1 MRGLIPG
8 SMSALD
14 WWQLRNLNEALIK
27 LQLTLIADEE
37 SMETQ
42 TKRSHRSGTM
52 GSRKEQTRGDRTMRR
67 MHMLGMVLLGFSSLG
82 FSQGDARL
90 SLMPLP
96 RQVTMGSGEFAVGP
110 GFKIEVQSDPTDQS
124 MREAAEQYGQSIAR
138 RAGSA
143 VPVKFTGAGTA
154 ASAGVMRVVVHASAA
169 MRIGVDESYT
179 LTVTKEGARLEAATG
194 VGALRGFATLRQLVQ
209 QDGKRVFLPVVTI
222 SDTPR
227 YPWRGLMIDVAR
239 HFIPM
244 EVLKRNIDAMEL
256 VKLNVLHLHLSDNE
270 GFRVESHLFPKLQG
284 EGSNGEFYTQDQI
297 RELIRYASMRGILIV
312 PEFDMPSHA
321 KSWFAGYPELSSS
334 PGPFKPGPLT
344 PEGLSPKASI
354 NEVLAVMQTVKA
366 PAFDPTLETTYTFL
380 DKFIGEMAGLFPS
393 PYIHIGADENNGA
406 VWLANPAIVAF
417 MKEHKLADAPAL
429 QAYFVSRVQ
438 ALVEKHGKQV
448 AAWEEAYVPD
458 QFHNAI
464 FEAWIPFAK
473 SGLLGSPLNNGN
485 KVLVSVGFYL
495 DLGLPAYVHYLN
507 EAVPA
512 TANAEAETSL
522 LGGEAA
528 MWTELAD
535 GSNLEARIWP
545 RAGAVA
551 ERLWSPAGGLDV
563 PEMYRRLFRL
573 SAELDREGVH
583 NLADYNEQVKRLAGR
598 LPVEPVKTLLDVLTP
613 LKGYKRHM
621 LAGYIRATTGRDV
634 VPFDHVADVVLVDS
648 EAKREFRAALASW
661 LKTHDATSEVALR
674 GWLTLWA
681 KNDAALAP
689 YMAQADGLKE
699 VAGHAQQLAAVAAAG
714 LKALDQRDKGE
725 ALSAGQLAEADA
737 LLKAADTND
746 GETEIAVLPELEA
759 LFHGSLAPEPSSY
772 PLF

>member
-96 RQVTMGSGEFAVGP
+96 RQVTMGSGEFAVGQ

-154 ASAGVMRVVVHASAA
+154 ASAGVLRVVVHASAA

-270 GFRVESHLFPKLQG
+270 GFRVESHLFP
-284 EGSNGEFYTQDQI
+284 
-297 RELIRYASMRGILIV
+297 
-312 PEFDMPSHA
+312 
-321 KSWFAGYPELSSS
+321 
-334 PGPFKPGPLT
+334 
-344 PEGLSPKASI
+344 
-354 NEVLAVMQTVKA
+354 
-366 PAFDPTLETTYTFL
+366 
-380 DKFIGEMAGLFPS
+380 
-393 PYIHIGADENNGA
+393 
-406 VWLANPAIVAF
+406 
-417 MKEHKLADAPAL
+417 
-429 QAYFVSRVQ
+429 
-438 ALVEKHGKQV
+438 
-448 AAWEEAYVPD
+448 
-458 QFHNAI
+458 
-464 FEAWIPFAK
+464 
-473 SGLLGSPLNNGN
+473 
-485 KVLVSVGFYL
+485 
-495 DLGLPAYVHYLN
+495 
-507 EAVPA
+507 
-512 TANAEAETSL
+512 
-522 LGGEAA
+522 
-528 MWTELAD
+528 
-535 GSNLEARIWP
+535 
-545 RAGAVA
+545 
-551 ERLWSPAGGLDV
+551 
-563 PEMYRRLFRL
+563 
-573 SAELDREGVH
+573 
-583 NLADYNEQVKRLAGR
+583 
-598 LPVEPVKTLLDVLTP
+598 
-613 LKGYKRHM
+613 
-621 LAGYIRATTGRDV
+621 
-634 VPFDHVADVVLVDS
+634 
-648 EAKREFRAALASW
+648 
-661 LKTHDATSEVALR
+661 
-674 GWLTLWA
+674 
-681 KNDAALAP
+681 
-689 YMAQADGLKE
+689 
-699 VAGHAQQLAAVAAAG
+699 
-714 LKALDQRDKGE
+714 
-725 ALSAGQLAEADA
+725 
-737 LLKAADTND
+737 
-746 GETEIAVLPELEA
+746 
-759 LFHGSLAPEPSSY
+759 
-772 PLF
+772 